1 MNIDNLYRGTL
12 KINCIDK
19 ITISDFV
26 SSDLSINK
34 DGVEVLLYKLINNDY
49 LDLKTKKIYH
59 KEDITNL
66 IELNKIISLGHNV
79 SRKRIIKLY
88 EQDLENEIDLDNL
101 FIGDLAFIYKVDKE
115 LIENELIEKPETSI
129 VEYNKLLLKKGLE
142 YLDLESY
149 NCYSE
154 EYKLGKITVIN
165 IKPFIEMVNIEEK
178 TIKKVKALNH
188 FRKMF

>member
-1 MNIDNLYRGTL
+1 MNIDNLYKGTL

-115 LIENELIEKPETSI
+115 LTYLKAN
-129 VEYNKLLLKKGLE
+129 YNV
-142 YLDLESY
+142 LD
-149 NCYSE
+149 
-154 EYKLGKITVIN
+154 K
-165 IKPFIEMVNIEEK
+165 
-178 TIKKVKALNH
+178 
-188 FRKMF
+188 

>member
-34 DGVEVLLYKLINNDY
+34 DGVEVLLYKLVNNDY

-59 KEDITNL
+59 NEDIINL
-66 IELNKIISLGHNV
+66 IELNKIINLGHNV

-115 LIENELIEKPETSI
+115 LIENELIEKPATSI
-129 VEYNKLLLKKGLE
+129 IEYNRLLLKELE
-142 YLDLESY
+142 YLELESY

-154 EYKLGKITVIN
+154 EYKLGKITVVN
-165 IKPFIEMVNIEEK
+165 IRPFIEMVNIEEAK
-178 TIKKVKALNH
+178 IKKCKALNH
-188 FRKMF
+188 YRKMF